1 MKSGNAVASLALFLI
16 LATLTACGGNDANS
30 NSQAQA
36 DQNGKGENA
45 PVAKTNV
52 EDLAMLVNVPY
63 ESEDVVWMDFPKQKK
78 IVAVLRFSQSES
90 NHLIVDAE
98 KVRAPQQTTITS
110 ESWFP
115 PELIA
120 QGNVTGDDALN
131 GLSYAANAF
140 FQDPYNDGRITRIQG
155 TDYFILEMSAK

>member
-1 MKSGNAVASLALFLI
+1 MDGFSETEEDRRCPSFFSVG
-16 LATLTACGGNDANS
+16 
-30 NSQAQA
+30 
-36 DQNGKGENA
+36 
-45 PVAKTNV
+45 V
-52 EDLAMLVNVPY
+52 EPSD
-63 ESEDVVWMDFPKQKK
+63 
-78 IVAVLRFSQSES
+78 RRRG
-90 NHLIVDAE
+90 